1 MTPNPNRRPAI
12 PQRGSR
18 RGRSTARLA
27 AGAVCAALL
36 ASMLA
41 LPAAAQTADAFVAGA
56 QAWTASDCTGDTPI
70 VVGSDT
76 AAQSDIY
83 SAVTLAGVIDTDCV
97 ILAGPRNS
105 AIPATQQQRLDVAAA
120 GGYIVGGTAAV
131 PAVKTAGRD
140 MTRLAGANRWATA
153 QLVGDLART
162 LNNDTGKAPATT
174 LDHTL
179 SAPGDV
185 AQPGLHLNGAGP
197 WTASDC
203 TGDTPIIVGSD
214 PAAQSDIYS
223 AVTLAGIIDTDCVI
237 LAGARNSTIPNSQQ
251 QRLNTAAAG
260 GYIIGGTAAVP
271 AAKTAGRNMT
281 RLAGT
286 NRWTTAQLVG
296 QHTTN
301 NTTDTTTTAPAKF
314 TPISAGGIHSCGVR
328 SDGTATCW
336 GYNSDGQ
343 ADAPT
348 GKFTSIS
355 AGGFHSC
362 GLRSDGTAT
371 CWGANGQGRTDAP
384 TGKFTSIT
392 AGWRHSCGLRS
403 DGTATCWG
411 NNDFGHA
418 DAPTGKFTS
427 ITAGGIHSCGLRSDG
442 TATCWGDN
450 DFGQADAPTGKFTSI
465 TAGGIHSCGVRS
477 DGTATCWGNNSDGQA
492 DAPTGKFTSI
502 TAGSGHGCGLRS
514 DGTATCWGD
523 NDHGRADAPTG
534 KFTSITAGDSHSCGL
549 RSDGTATCWGN
560 NDHGRAD
567 APTGKFTSITA
578 GNDQGRAD
586 APMVDVVEYN
596 VGDTI
601 GGFPSASALAA
612 NASNFSGA
620 SVHARLSPTGGG
632 GTVTVTFDHNGT
644 VPYADTTYSCAS
656 AGGCAIVNGRVTKGT
671 VKATTGAVAADQTA
685 ADLVVGTPT
694 VSTNSPTAGDSF
706 TLSATVRNQGNGP
719 SASTTL
725 RYYRSADA
733 NITAGD
739 TAAGTDIVSRLD
751 ARQSGAESIRL
762 TAPSTPGTYYY
773 GACVDTVSDEPDT
786 SNNCSTAVT
795 VTVAADQT
803 AADLVVG
810 TPTVSTSSPTAGDS
824 FTLSATVRNQGNG
837 PSASTTLRYYRS
849 ADANITAG
857 DTAAGTDIVSRLDAR
872 QSGAES
878 IRLTAPS
885 TPGTY
890 YYGACVDS
898 VARESDTQ
906 NNCSTAVTVTVA
918 ADATIPQTTG
928 DCYVGLVVA
937 VGERCTYP
945 GSTNDFWV
953 DSSGRGHFIF
963 FTAGTGISARNT
975 TINGVRYNFAA
986 SKQSDGTW
994 IIEAAG

>member
-1 MTPNPNRRPAI
+1 MTSCDCVMPSALTPPPPGPATVLAGDG
-12 PQRGSR
+12 RGRR
-18 RGRSTARLA
+18 RGITRTAA
-27 AGAVCAALL
+27 AVAAL
-36 ASMLA
+36 AVFGAFMPVTA
-41 LPAAAQTADAFVAGA
+41 AAAQTAPAAPVPVCGGESAAVLVDA
-56 QAWTASDCTGDTPI
+56 SSEPDLY
-70 VVGSDT
+70 
-76 AAQSDIY
+76 AAFL
-83 SAVTLAGVIDTDCV
+83 LAGVLDTGCLID
-97 ILAGPRNS
+97 AGDRDKPL
-105 AIPATQQQRLDVAAA
+105 PAASRALLDT
-120 GGYIVGGTAAV
+120 G
-131 PAVKTAGRD
+131 
-140 MTRLAGANRWATA
+140 
-153 QLVGDLART
+153 T
-162 LNNDTGKAPATT
+162 LND
-174 LDHTL
+174 
-179 SAPGDV
+179 
-185 AQPGLHLNGAGP
+185 
-197 WTASDC
+197 
-203 TGDTPIIVGSD
+203 
-214 PAAQSDIYS
+214 
-223 AVTLAGIIDTDCVI
+223 
-237 LAGARNSTIPNSQQ
+237 
-251 QRLNTAAAG
+251 
-260 GYIIGGTAAVP
+260 GYAIGGTAAVP
-271 AAKTAGRNMT
+271 AAK
-281 RLAGT
+281 LAGDLMWRRAPGAD
-286 NRWTTAQLVG
+286 RWATLQLIA
-296 QHTTN
+296 N
-301 NTTDTTTTAPAKF
+301 NAADPTGLPASTDGATFTTDSQGSAASDCGGESAAVLVDASSEPDLYAAFLLAGVLDTGCLIDAGDRDKPLPAASRALLD
-314 TPISAGGIHSCGVR
+314 TGTLNDGYAIG
-328 SDGTATCW
+328 GTAAVPAAKLAGDLMW
-336 GYNSDGQ
+336 RRAPG
-343 ADAPT
+343 ADRWATLQLIANNAADPT
-348 GKFTSIS
+348 GLPK
-355 AGGFHSC
+355 
-362 GLRSDGTAT
+362 
-371 CWGANGQGRTDAP
+371 ANG
-384 TGKFTSIT
+384 
-392 AGWRHSCGLRS
+392 
-403 DGTATCWG
+403 AT
-411 NNDFGHA
+411 
-418 DAPTGKFTS
+418 
-427 ITAGGIHSCGLRSDG
+427 
-442 TATCWGDN
+442 
-450 DFGQADAPTGKFTSI
+450 
-465 TAGGIHSCGVRS
+465 
-477 DGTATCWGNNSDGQA
+477 
-492 DAPTGKFTSI
+492 
-502 TAGSGHGCGLRS
+502 
-514 DGTATCWGD
+514 
-523 NDHGRADAPTG
+523 
-534 KFTSITAGDSHSCGL
+534 
-549 RSDGTATCWGN
+549 
-560 NDHGRAD
+560 
-567 APTGKFTSITA
+567 
-578 GNDQGRAD
+578 

-596 VGDTI
+596 VGDAI
-601 GGFPSASALAA
+601 GGFPSGFAAASG
-612 NASNFSGA
+612 NFSGA
-620 SVHARLSPTGGG
+620 SVSITGGG
-632 GTVTVTFDHNGT
+632 ASVTLTFGHNGT
-644 VPYADTTYSCAS
+644 AAYADTTYSCAS

-890 YYGACVDS
+890 YYGACVDT
-898 VARESDTQ
+898 VSDEPDTS
-906 NNCSTAVTVTVA
+906 NNCSTAVTVTVT

-953 DSSGRGHFIF
+953 DSSGSGHFIF

>member
-12 PQRGSR
+12 PQRLSR

-97 ILAGPRNS
+97 ILAGARNS
-105 AIPATQQQRLDVAAA
+105 AIPAAQQARLSVAAA

-131 PAVKTAGRD
+131 PAAKTAGRD
-140 MTRLAGANRWATA
+140 MTRLAGTNRWATA

-162 LNNDTGKAPATT
+162 LNNDTTATTT

-301 NTTDTTTTAPAKF
+301 NTGSAETLQYTSIT
-314 TPISAGGIHSCGVR
+314 AGGS
-328 SDGTATCW
+328 
-336 GYNSDGQ
+336 
-343 ADAPT
+343 
-348 GKFTSIS
+348 
-355 AGGFHSC
+355 HSC

-371 CWGANGQGRTDAP
+371 CWGRNEYGE
-384 TGKFTSIT
+384 
-392 AGWRHSCGLRS
+392 
-403 DGTATCWG
+403 
-411 NNDFGHA
+411 A

-427 ITAGGIHSCGLRSDG
+427 ITAGTLHSCGLRSDG

-450 DFGQADAPTGKFTSI
+450 SGGQTDAPTGKFASI
-465 TAGGIHSCGVRS
+465 TAGTRHSCGVRS
-477 DGTATCWGNNSDGQA
+477 DGTATCWGNNSG
-492 DAPTGKFTSI
+492 
-502 TAGSGHGCGLRS
+502 
-514 DGTATCWGD
+514 
-523 NDHGRADAPTG
+523 GRADAPTG
-534 KFTSITAGDSHSCGL
+534 KFTSITAGVFHSCGL

-560 NDHGRAD
+560 NVDGEADAPTGKFTSITAGGSHSCGVRSDGTATCWGSNSDGKADAPTGKFTSITAGSDHSCGVRSDGTATCWGWNDDGRAD

-578 GNDQGRAD
+578 GGSHSCGVRSDGTATCWGWNDHGQTD
-586 APMVDVVEYN
+586 A
-596 VGDTI
+596 
-601 GGFPSASALAA
+601 L
-612 NASNFSGA
+612 
-620 SVHARLSPTGGG
+620 TGKFTSI
-632 GTVTVTFDHNGT
+632 TV
-644 VPYADTTYSCAS
+644 
-656 AGGCAIVNGRVTKGT
+656 
-671 VKATTGAVAADQTA
+671 A

-751 ARQSGAESIRL
+751 ARQSGGESIRL
-762 TAPSTPGTYYY
+762 TAPTTPGTYYY

-786 SNNCSTAVT
+786 SNNCSSAVAVT
-795 VTVAADQT
+795 VSASSDSAVE
-803 AADLVVG
+803 
-810 TPTVSTSSPTAGDS
+810 VSNLECSGRETLIGYNYTISGEIHANRDIENVQIGYGSGYFGDS
-824 FTLSATVRNQGNG
+824 IG
-837 PSASTTLRYYRS
+837 PFGGGRRYIGPRGASTNLGSIS
-849 ADANITAG
+849 A
-857 DTAAGTDIVSRLDAR
+857 
-872 QSGAES
+872 GASETFS
-878 IRLTAPS
+878 FFWIEPTRRTS
-885 TPGTY
+885 
-890 YYGACVDS
+890 CS
-898 VARESDTQ
+898 V
-906 NNCSTAVTVTVA
+906 VTVWT
-918 ADATIPQTTG
+918 
-928 DCYVGLVVA
+928 
-937 VGERCTYP
+937 E
-945 GSTNDFWV
+945 GS
-953 DSSGRGHFIF
+953 
-963 FTAGTGISARNT
+963 
-975 TINGVRYNFAA
+975 
-986 SKQSDGTW
+986 
-994 IIEAAG
+994 